1 MGRLILVLLIGIL
14 LCRCGTSHS
23 EEISDVLMIHEEM
36 AKNNQQPGQKIQ
48 NINVNGYNSNFTYQQ
63 IRQQTASDNFLN
75 KNVSNYLIPPPPPA
89 DQPTQ
94 IAHNHSHN
102 GLLQTR
108 REMNPNNSSLIN
120 NGHQFQVFSNHNP
133 HLMASA
139 SRNHHQPLQPRM
151 GSANYLNSSRQII
164 NINPNQSHNNMLPY
178 PNHNGPIQ
186 FHHRHLPIN
195 QMNQQNSQPLLE
207 KKLNVNNNNNNN
219 NNSTYLL
226 NSSLNSSNQK
236 ISQNSR
242 QKSDDNSPSLP
253 KLTEENYINMAS
265 GTGPHGTLASSSL
278 STSRADQSNCNQ
290 MEPSNGNS
298 SPIIENGDVIIR
310 DSNYVMQPGSNMVT
324 HVL

>member
-1 MGRLILVLLIGIL
+1 MGYRHCVVRLSIFSILYLIIDFMYLASLVAYDSSGVNLELNMFLAILDGGTRLILVLLIGIL

-63 IRQQTASDNFLN
+63 IRQQTASDDFLN

-89 DQPTQ
+89 DQPS
-94 IAHNHSHN
+94 IAHNHNHN

-108 REMNPNNSSLIN
+108 NIN

-133 HLMASA
+133 HLMPSQ
-139 SRNHHQPLQPRM
+139 NHQNHPLQPRM

-178 PNHNGPIQ
+178 ANHNGPVQ
-186 FHHRHLPIN
+186 FHHRHMPIN
-195 QMNQQNSQPLLE
+195 SQMNQQNSQPLLE
-207 KKLNVNNNNNNN
+207 KKLNVNNNNNN
-219 NNSTYLL
+219 STYLL

-236 ISQNSR
+236 VSQ
-242 QKSDDNSPSLP
+242 
-253 KLTEENYINMAS
+253 
-265 GTGPHGTLASSSL
+265 
-278 STSRADQSNCNQ
+278 
-290 MEPSNGNS
+290 
-298 SPIIENGDVIIR
+298 
-310 DSNYVMQPGSNMVT
+310 
-324 HVL
+324 

>member
-1 MGRLILVLLIGIL
+1 
-14 LCRCGTSHS
+14 
-23 EEISDVLMIHEEM
+23 
-36 AKNNQQPGQKIQ
+36 
-48 NINVNGYNSNFTYQQ
+48 
-63 IRQQTASDNFLN
+63 
-75 KNVSNYLIPPPPPA
+75 
-89 DQPTQ
+89 
-94 IAHNHSHN
+94 
-102 GLLQTR
+102 
-108 REMNPNNSSLIN
+108 MNPNNSSLIN

-133 HLMASA
+133 HLMS
-139 SRNHHQPLQPRM
+139 SQNNHHQPLQPRM

-178 PNHNGPIQ
+178 SNHSGPIQ
-186 FHHRHLPIN
+186 FHHRHMPIN

-207 KKLNVNNNNNNN
+207 KKLNVNNNNN